1 MDEINLD
8 GEYYG
13 NFDTY
18 YKIEGDKMEISCY
31 LSQIEQ
37 VLKYNYKRIGDEFIN
52 TQKEEDKF
60 EIFSYTKD
68 YLIMQ
73 DPTGIIIEIKK
84 YTFWHKFIQLL
95 GYKI

>member
-1 MDEINLD
+1 MDTINLD

-18 YKIEGDKMEISCY
+18 FKIEGDKMEVYCY
-31 LSQIEQ
+31 LLDQ
-37 VLKYNYKRIGDEFIN
+37 VLKYNYKRIKNEFISIEN
-52 TQKEEDKF
+52 ENDKF

-68 YLIMQ
+68 SIIMKES
-73 DPTGIIIEIKK
+73 TEMIIEIKR
-84 YTFWHKFIQLL
+84 YTIFHKLIQLL

>member
-18 YKIEGDKMEISCY
+18 YKIEGDKMEVSCY
-31 LSQIEQ
+31 LSQTNQ
-37 VLKYNYKRIGDEFIN
+37 VLKYNYKKVEDEFIN
-52 TQKEEDKF
+52 TEKEDDKF
-60 EIFSYTKD
+60 EIFLYTKD
-68 YLIMQ
+68 YLIMIES
-73 DPTGIIIEIKK
+73 TGMIVEVKRYSI
-84 YTFWHKFIQLL
+84 WHKLIQLL

>member
-18 YKIEGDKMEISCY
+18 FKIEGDKMEVSCY
-31 LSQIEQ
+31 LSNVDQ
-37 VLKYNYKRIGDEFIN
+37 VLKYNYKRIKNEFISTEN
-52 TQKEEDKF
+52 ENDRF

-68 YLIMQ
+68 SIIMKES
-73 DPTGIIIEIKK
+73 TEMIIEIKK
-84 YTFWHKFIQLL
+84 YTILHKFIQLL

>member
-18 YKIEGDKMEISCY
+18 YKIEGDKMEVSCY
-31 LSQIEQ
+31 LSETNQ
-37 VLKYNYKRIGDEFIN
+37 VLKYNYKKMDDEFIN
-52 TQKEEDKF
+52 TEKENDKF

-68 YLIMQ
+68 YMILKES
-73 DPTGIIIEIKK
+73 TGMIIEIKR
-84 YTFWHKFIQLL
+84 YTILHKFIQLL

>member
-18 YKIEGDKMEISCY
+18 FKIEGDKMEVSCY
-31 LSQIEQ
+31 LSQTDQ
-37 VLKYNYKRIGDEFIN
+37 VLKYNYKKVEDEYIN
-52 TQKEEDKF
+52 FEKKDDKF
-60 EIFSYTKD
+60 EIFSYTRD
-68 YLIMQ
+68 YIIMK
-73 DPTGIIIEIKK
+73 DPTGMIIEIKR
-84 YTFWHKFIQLL
+84 YTLLHKFIQLL